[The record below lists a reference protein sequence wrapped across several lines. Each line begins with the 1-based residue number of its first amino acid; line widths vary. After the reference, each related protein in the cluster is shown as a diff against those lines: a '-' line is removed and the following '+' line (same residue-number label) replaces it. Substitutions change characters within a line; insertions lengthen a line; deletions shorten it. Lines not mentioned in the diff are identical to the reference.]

1 MTNVAI
7 CLRADSPTNYF
18 MTRVYFSEDPDDLD
32 LVHQSLE
39 GQTEAFGVLVNK
51 YQKVMYTVALRMLGN
66 PEDARDATQDAF
78 VKAYQ
83 HLSTF
88 DSRYRFYSWMYRI
101 LVNECLNVNRDRR
114 SEEPLDA
121 FTAGG
126 IDPFDSAVAAERVV
140 QINMA
145 LEKLTPEYRAVVV
158 LRHFAG
164 QSYGEIAE
172 ALGIPEK
179 TVKSRLYTAR
189 QQLGE
194 MLLGLKGDE
203 EDED

>member
-1 MTNVAI
+1 MA
-7 CLRADSPTNYF
+7 
-18 MTRVYFSEDPDDLD
+18 RVYFSEDPDDLD
-32 LVHQSLE
+32 LVRQSLA
-39 GQTEAFGVLVNK
+39 GQTEAFGVLVTR

-66 PEDARDATQDAF
+66 QEDARDATQDAF

-83 HLSTF
+83 HLATF

-101 LVNECLNVNRDRR
+101 LVNECLNVSRDRR
-114 SEEPLDA
+114 SEEPLDPDA
-121 FTAGG
+121 VGAGS
-126 IDPFDSAVAAERVV
+126 PFDTALAAERVV

-145 LEKLTPEYRAVVV
+145 LEQLTPEYRAVVV

-172 ALGIPEK
+172 ALSIPEK
-179 TVKSRLYTAR
+179 TVKSRLYSAR

-194 MLLGLKGDE
+194 LLLGWKEAG
-203 EDED
+203 EDEDR

>member
-1 MTNVAI
+1 M
-7 CLRADSPTNYF
+7 S
-18 MTRVYFSEDPDDLD
+18 RVYFSADPDDLE
-32 LVHQSLE
+32 LVRQSLA
-39 GQTEAFGVLVNK
+39 GRTEAFGVLVNR
-51 YQKVMYTVALRMLGN
+51 YQKVMYTVALRMLSN

-83 HLSTF
+83 HLATF

-114 SEEPLDA
+114 SEEPLDPYA
-121 FTAGG
+121 AGAGSPFETALA
-126 IDPFDSAVAAERVV
+126 SERVV

-145 LEKLTPEYRAVVV
+145 LERLSPEYRAVVV

-172 ALGIPEK
+172 ALSIPEK
-179 TVKSRLYTAR
+179 TVKSRLYSAR

-194 MLLGLKGDE
+194 LLLGWKENG

>member
-1 MTNVAI
+1 M
-7 CLRADSPTNYF
+7 S
-18 MTRVYFSEDPDDLD
+18 RVYFSADPDDLA
-32 LVHQSLE
+32 LVRQSLA
-39 GQTEAFGVLVNK
+39 GQTEAFGVLVTR

-66 PEDARDATQDAF
+66 AEDARDATQDAF

-101 LVNECLNVNRDRR
+101 LMNECLNVNRDRR
-114 SEEPLDA
+114 LQEPLDA
-121 FTAGG
+121 DAPGASN
-126 IDPFDSAVAAERVV
+126 PFEAALAAERSV

-145 LEKLTPEYRAVVV
+145 LEQLTPEYRAVVV

-172 ALGIPEK
+172 ALSIPEK
-179 TVKSRLYTAR
+179 TVKSRLYSAR
-189 QQLGE
+189 KQLGQL
-194 MLLGLKGDE
+194 LLGWKEGGE
-203 EDED
+203 EKH

>member
-1 MTNVAI
+1 
-7 CLRADSPTNYF
+7 

-32 LVHQSLE
+32 LVRQSQE

-101 LVNECLNVNRDRR
+101 LVNECLNVSRDRR
-114 SEEPLDA
+114 TEEPIDIDA
-121 FTAGG
+121 AGG
-126 IDPFDSAVAAERVV
+126 VDPFDSAVAAERVV

-145 LEKLTPEYRAVVV
+145 LERLTPEYRAVVV

-172 ALGIPEK
+172 ALGVPEK

-194 MLLGLKGDE
+194 MLLGWKEENE
-203 EDED
+203 EDE